1 MAEESKECEMPAT
14 ITTKADT
21 SKYDALF
28 ELFANDPDFSKLPL
42 PECVRAKFNLPLVV
56 KPMGIMEAT
65 TKALTSRYE
74 YSGFELRD
82 QTGAD
87 IAFPPLPP
95 SGLPTES
102 NVIMLQE
109 SEGQTNPPAN
119 DGALNTEGE
128 LIQQS
133 ASAPKS
139 DEACE

>member
-14 ITTKADT
+14 ITMKADT

-28 ELFANDPDFSKLPL
+28 EMFANDPDFGRLPL
-42 PECVRAKFNLPLVV
+42 PECVRAKFNIPLTV
-56 KPMGIMEAT
+56 KEMNIAEAT

-87 IAFPPLPP
+87 IVFPPLPP
-95 SGLPTES
+95 SGPPTES

-109 SEGQTNPPAN
+109 SEGHSNPPV
-119 DGALNTEGE
+119 DGDAQDKKDE
-128 LIQQS
+128 LIQPSSSQPSS
-133 ASAPKS
+133 A
-139 DEACE
+139 EAAE